1 MPKKTKA
8 QLERDYEDLKAK
20 FEDCR
25 RRAEKATT
33 ILSEKLRYR
42 NAELER
48 RNKKRD
54 EVDWPSIE
62 GMLKPWGFD
71 PENPVSLKIAIAR
84 IVHRFHSLQEI
95 CNRPKVFG

>member
-1 MPKKTKA
+1 MSKKTKV

-20 FEDCR
+20 YEDYR
-25 RRAEKATT
+25 RRAEKATA

-62 GMLKPWGFD
+62 QMLKLWGFD
-71 PENPVSLKIAIAR
+71 PKDPGSLRGSIRRLTFAMDR
-84 IVHRFHSLQEI
+84 IREI
-95 CNRPKVFG
+95 STTPQ